1 MGVHITAPFQLIGKS
16 QSELKGESTS
26 LSSSPLSLSSS
37 SYYFFTFFKAFQ
49 ISNKSLL
56 MMRGKNRRISVLV
69 IVIIIVKTFL
79 DDNTTSRLSTY
90 LRRDLTMLQ
99 QQYLLTVTNTYVL
112 ASIKRNRMKA
122 HDPLK
127 GSDRQ

>member
-112 ASIKRNRMKA
+112 ASIKRNRMEA